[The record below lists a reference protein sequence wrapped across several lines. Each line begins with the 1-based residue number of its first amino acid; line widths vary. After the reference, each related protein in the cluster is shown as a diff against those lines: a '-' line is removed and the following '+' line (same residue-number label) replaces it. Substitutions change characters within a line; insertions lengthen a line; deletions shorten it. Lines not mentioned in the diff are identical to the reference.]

1 MLKLHYNYPRRIRNA
16 LVNNREDETRYTSI
30 EILISV
36 YLSLSPFVERKRER
50 ERESNKGK
58 KDFNV

>member
-50 ERESNKGK
+50 ERESDKGK

>member
-36 YLSLSPFVERKRER
+36 YLSLSPFVERER
-50 ERESNKGK
+50 ERESDKGK